1 LGPRLESIGF
11 LNFWSE
17 SCFIDSL
24 EGVHTFKMQNM
35 VYHHDPAYQHY
46 QHQLQQE
53 QHLSQQPM
61 SHFDMQLHNYAMT
74 QNAQLLNMPP
84 AKPNETKPRLG
95 KDEVD
100 ILERE
105 FRENPKPTTK
115 VKQKFAREMGVELPR
130 INVCIR
136 TFTLVYPD

>member
-1 LGPRLESIGF
+1 
-11 LNFWSE
+11 
-17 SCFIDSL
+17 
-24 EGVHTFKMQNM
+24 MQNM
-35 VYHHDPAYQHY
+35 VYHHDPNFQQYQH
-46 QHQLQQE
+46 QQE
-53 QHLSQQPM
+53 QHFNQQPI
-61 SHFDMQLHNYAMT
+61 SFDIQLHNYAMA
-74 QNAQLLNMPP
+74 QQHAQLSMPP

-130 INVCIR
+130 INVCTTTIP
-136 TFTLVYPD
+136 LVFHC

>member
-1 LGPRLESIGF
+1 
-11 LNFWSE
+11 
-17 SCFIDSL
+17 
-24 EGVHTFKMQNM
+24 MQNM
-35 VYHHDPAYQHY
+35 VYHHDPNFQHY
-46 QHQLQQE
+46 QHQHE
-53 QHLSQQPM
+53 QHLNQQPM
-61 SHFDMQLHNYAMT
+61 SHFDMQLHSYAMAQ

-130 INVCIR
+130 INVCIE
-136 TFTLVYPD
+136 TFTLVGSD